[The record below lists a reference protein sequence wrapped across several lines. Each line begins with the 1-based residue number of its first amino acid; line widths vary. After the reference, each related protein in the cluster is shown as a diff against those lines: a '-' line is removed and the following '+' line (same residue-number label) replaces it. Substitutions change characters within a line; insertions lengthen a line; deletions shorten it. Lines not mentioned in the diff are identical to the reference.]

1 MIGADA
7 VLWTKEQ
14 WGTMAV
20 TEGCANLSHKA
31 ACSEYSKSKIC
42 LLVNPDDV
50 NVPAIAKGGCKI
62 PGKT

>member
-42 LLVNPDDV
+42 L
-50 NVPAIAKGGCKI
+50 
-62 PGKT
+62 